1 MDAKLR
7 CPGCLRQY
15 QSATALVQH
24 AESQA
29 IKCQIRDSN
38 EYKSAVDQI
47 TGGFVNTAGR
57 HQDHT
62 VRYTAP
68 AAYFGGEATEGFEAQ
83 VANANATYWA
93 KQEEKREQT
102 MKEMGEDASW

>member
-29 IKCQIRDSN
+29 IKCQVRESN
-38 EYKSAVDQI
+38 EYKAAVDQI
-47 TGGFVNTAGR
+47 TGGFVDTAGR

-62 VRYTAP
+62 VRYIAP
-68 AAYFGGEATEGFEAQ
+68 GAYFGGEATEGFEAQ
-83 VANANATYWA
+83 AAKANAAYWT
-93 KQEEKREQT
+93 KLEKKREET
-102 MKEMGEDASW
+102 VKEAADENRW

>member
-29 IKCQIRDSN
+29 IKCQIRESN
-38 EYKSAVDQI
+38 EYKAAVDQI

-62 VRYTAP
+62 VRYIAP
-68 AAYFGGEATEGFEAQ
+68 AAYVGGEVTEGFEAQ
-83 VANANATYWA
+83 VAKANAAYWT
-93 KQEEKREQT
+93 KQEKKREET
-102 MKEMGEDASW
+102 MEETVDENSW